1 MKTKLLSALALSLL
15 LTVGAYAQDTMAT
28 TKKEMRKQ
36 EKAERKARMKNDM
49 KDLGQSAGTAASEA
63 GQGMKRKAKVA
74 GAAIDTTAQ
83 KVGNAVNK
91 GLDKA
96 ENAIVTE
103 GDKLAGIFTERDYAR
118 KVALKGKSSKDTVI
132 GDIMTRDL
140 ITVTRATTIEDC
152 MQLMTG
158 KYIRH
163 LPVDENGELV
173 GIISIGD
180 VVRTIIEEQKS
191 IIGHMEQYIAG
202 S

>member
-1 MKTKLLSALALSLL
+1 MAAVNNILETKGSVTFSIPPDTSVFHALEIMVEKNVSALL
-15 LTVGAYAQDTMAT
+15 
-28 TKKEMRKQ
+28 
-36 EKAERKARMKNDM
+36 
-49 KDLGQSAGTAASEA
+49 
-63 GQGMKRKAKVA
+63 
-74 GAAIDTTAQ
+74 
-83 KVGNAVNK
+83 
-91 GLDKA
+91 
-96 ENAIVTE
+96 VTE

-163 LPVDENGELV
+163 LPVVENGELV